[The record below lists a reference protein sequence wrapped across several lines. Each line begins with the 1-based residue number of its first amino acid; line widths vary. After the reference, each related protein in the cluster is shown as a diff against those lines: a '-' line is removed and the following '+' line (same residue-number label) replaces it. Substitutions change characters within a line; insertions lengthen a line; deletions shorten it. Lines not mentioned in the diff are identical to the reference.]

1 MERMVSK
8 GKPSPRSAVKP
19 LSDAQV
25 ARLAAQYDLVDPT
38 RPYPTGRI
46 EPNEKE
52 INEQNPKLT
61 ARLMEGCAKVLR
73 ASCRPRAWG
82 LENVPVDGPYIT
94 DATHVTQFD
103 VFVPMIAMFEMGRRP
118 RYMAKAEMGK
128 WPIIGKWFR
137 AVGMQPVTRRSGK
150 ARQIEEESISIRTG
164 GRPLTIGPEGTVTR
178 DPQKW
183 PMSMKNGVGFIAL
196 EASRR
201 LGRQIPLYCAVTW
214 GAASINHFWP
224 WPRKNVVMCY
234 DERLDY
240 SDLLVGMDDWGA
252 EPPVEYANELARRIR
267 VRMKNVMA
275 NIRDEQ
281 PPKGFFD
288 YRIMKEVPEVEPFPD
303 LHQMD
308 AHALTQD
315 RERIPICGGIGD
327 VTDMPTHAQP
337 RA

>member
-1 MERMVSK
+1 MYRRCGTMERMVSK

-25 ARLAAQYDLVDPT
+25 AKLAAQYDLVDPT

-46 EPNEKE
+46 EPNEQE

-73 ASCRPRAWG
+73 ASCRLRAWG

-94 DATHVTQFD
+94 AATHVTQFD

-118 RYMAKAEMGK
+118 RYMAKAEMGT

-137 AVGMQPVTRRSGK
+137 AVGMQPVPRRSGK
-150 ARQIEEESISIRTG
+150 ARQIEEESISILTG
-164 GRPLTIGPEGTVTR
+164 GRPLTIWPEGTVTR
-178 DPQKW
+178 DPKKW

-201 LGRQIPLYCAVTW
+201 LGRQIPL
-214 GAASINHFWP
+214 
-224 WPRKNVVMCY
+224 CY
-234 DERLDY
+234 DVRLDY
-240 SDLLVGMDDWGA
+240 SDLLEDGDDWGP

-275 NIRDEQ
+275 NIRGEQ

-288 YRIMKEVPEVEPFPD
+288 YRIMKEVPETEPFADP
-303 LHQMD
+303 HQVD
-308 AHALTQD
+308 ARALA
-315 RERIPICGGIGD
+315 
-327 VTDMPTHAQP
+327 HAQP

>member
-1 MERMVSK
+1 MRPIVPRRPGMYRRCGTMGRMASK
-8 GKPSPRSAVKP
+8 GKPSPRSAVRP

-25 ARLAAQYDLVDPT
+25 AKLAAQYDLVDPT

-46 EPNEKE
+46 EPNEQE

-61 ARLMEGCAKVLR
+61 GRLMEGCAKVLR
-73 ASCRPRAWG
+73 ASCRLRAWG

-94 DATHVTQFD
+94 AATHVTQFD

-118 RYMAKAEMGK
+118 RYMAKAEMGT

-137 AVGMQPVTRRSGK
+137 AVGMQPVPRRSGK
-150 ARQIEEESISIRTG
+150 ARQIEEESISILTG
-164 GRPLTIGPEGTVTR
+164 GRPLTIWPEGTVTR

-234 DERLDY
+234 GVRRDY
-240 SDLLVGMDDWGA
+240 SGRLEAVRAWGP

-275 NIRDEQ
+275 NIRGEQ

-288 YRIMKEVPEVEPFPD
+288 YRIMKEVPETEPFADP
-303 LHQMD
+303 HQVD
-308 AHALTQD
+308 ARALA
-315 RERIPICGGIGD
+315 
-327 VTDMPTHAQP
+327 HAQP

>member
-1 MERMVSK
+1 MASK
-8 GKPSPRSAVKP
+8 GKPSPRSAVEP
-19 LSDAQV
+19 LSNKQV
-25 ARLAAQYDLVDPT
+25 ARLAAEYDLVDPT
-38 RPYPTGRI
+38 RPFPTGRI
-46 EPNEKE
+46 RPNQKE
-52 INEQNPKLT
+52 IDELNPKT
-61 ARLMEGCAKVLR
+61 THRLVEGAAKVLR
-73 ASCRPRAWG
+73 ASCKVRAWG
-82 LENVPVDGPYIT
+82 LDNVPVEGPYIT
-94 DATHVTQFD
+94 AATHVTQFD
-103 VFVPMIAMFEMGRRP
+103 VFVPMVAMFQMGRRP

-137 AVGMQPVTRRSGK
+137 AVGMQPVPRRSGK
-150 ARQIEEESISIRTG
+150 ARQIEEESINILTSG
-164 GRPLTIGPEGTVTR
+164 HALTIWPEGTVTR
-178 DPQKW
+178 DPKKW

-240 SDLLVGMDDWGA
+240 SDLLEGMDDWGA